1 MNYQT
6 QVRPWCVMRQ
16 VSEVHQEVVER
27 FRHYQD
33 ADARAKV
40 LCRQVANESF
50 VVFFSPG
57 SLTIPESSS

>member
-16 VSEVHQEVVER
+16 VSEMHQVVVER

-40 LCRQVANESF
+40 LCRQVANSSF
-50 VVFFSPG
+50 VVLFNPG
-57 SLTIPESSS
+57 STTILKSSS